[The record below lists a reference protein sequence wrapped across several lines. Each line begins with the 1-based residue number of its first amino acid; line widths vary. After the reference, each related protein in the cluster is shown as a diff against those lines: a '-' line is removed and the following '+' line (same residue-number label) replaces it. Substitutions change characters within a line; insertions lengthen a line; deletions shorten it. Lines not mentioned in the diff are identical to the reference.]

1 MLSFTIVGET
11 AVMLAYNSETVENPP
26 ATADELY
33 QWIKDNP
40 GRFAYCDPSTGGS
53 GYTFVTTAIYNQ
65 LPDEARM
72 SPDTK
77 WETEH
82 TAEWDNAFA
91 LMAELH
97 PYLYQTAGKV
107 QYPMKNAGSLDLLAT
122 KQIDM
127 TPAFVNMVLSQKNMG
142 TMPES
147 IKLQPIEPAFSGA
160 LAGFCIPKIAKDQEA
175 ALSVID
181 YYLSYEA
188 QAIGWNTMYASP
200 VVDTAKLENLDH
212 ADWLEETNM
221 DELRYFSI
229 GMIQKD
235 IVVRWAEEIAPLAQ

>member
-1 MLSFTIVGET
+1 MGQIAGGILRCDLIDLTESALGC
-11 AVMLAYNSETVENPP
+11 L
-26 ATADELY
+26 LY
-33 QWIKDNP
+33 T
-40 GRFAYCDPSTGGS
+40 S
-53 GYTFVTTAIYNQ
+53 
-65 LPDEARM
+65 
-72 SPDTK
+72 
-77 WETEH
+77 
-82 TAEWDNAFA
+82 
-91 LMAELH
+91 
-97 PYLYQTAGKV
+97 
-107 QYPMKNAGSLDLLAT
+107 
-122 KQIDM
+122 
-127 TPAFVNMVLSQKNMG
+127 
-142 TMPES
+142 
-147 IKLQPIEPAFSGA
+147 SGA